1 MESVDLRRLSMARV
15 SLDPPRSMTIRLGE
29 WYSRRRYGDVLDPGR
44 VLAHNPRVL
53 KTYVREE
60 LSLEKWK
67 AVPSGIK
74 ALAVMS
80 AAATVGCA
88 WCMDFGYW
96 KTMTAGAVDPAKVTD
111 MPRWRESSA
120 YTEVERAAIE
130 YAEAMSLT
138 PPAVTDDH
146 VARLRAFLD
155 EAQVVELTMMI
166 AVENQRA
173 RFNTALGLT
182 SQGFADRC
190 ELAPVS

>member
-1 MESVDLRRLSMARV
+1 MARV
-15 SLDPPRSMTIRLGE
+15 SLDPPRSMTIKFGE

-53 KTYVREE
+53 KTCMREE
-60 LSLEKWK
+60 LSVEKWK
-67 AVPSGIK
+67 AVPAGLK

-96 KTMTAGAVDPAKVTD
+96 HTMTAGDVEPAKLRD

-120 YTEVERAAIE
+120 YTEGERAAIE

-146 VARLRAFLD
+146 VARLRTFLD

-166 AVENQRA
+166 AVENQRS

-190 ELAPVS
+190 ELVPVP